1 VGRAG
6 AATGRNLGDNR
17 GQQGITNLEVSGGSQ
32 RLAWGAKLLDW
43 AFTRQRPQAVR
54 PSLPIPQGVLRAA
67 HQEGG
72 RWWGQ
77 SPSSP
82 KRGSP
87 FGGSVM
93 DAEADGSRRF
103 TVQDSN
109 QAIPSRSGK
118 LNLAADGEYGPLV
131 TSFRDADR
139 APYLEFSTKLDE
151 GIAPILMFSS
161 QFKHEPPVRLRPRHQ
176 EADARPKVK
185 WDRRT
190 ICREGH
196 MSVGPSGTG
205 HVEQAVLSFCVVGKG
220 HELDLG
226 HRSPPMLTFVY
237 RCIHYFS

>member
-1 VGRAG
+1 M
-6 AATGRNLGDNR
+6 
-17 GQQGITNLEVSGGSQ
+17 
-32 RLAWGAKLLDW
+32 
-43 AFTRQRPQAVR
+43 R

-139 APYLEFSTKLDE
+139 APHLEFSTKLDE

>member
-1 VGRAG
+1 M
-6 AATGRNLGDNR
+6 
-17 GQQGITNLEVSGGSQ
+17 
-32 RLAWGAKLLDW
+32 
-43 AFTRQRPQAVR
+43 R
-54 PSLPIPQGVLRAA
+54 PSSADPQGVLRAA
-67 HQEGG
+67 HRKAAGG
-72 RWWGQ
+72 EGQ

-82 KRGSP
+82 KRRSP

-93 DAEADGSRRF
+93 DAEADGSRRL
-103 TVQDSN
+103 TVQYSN

-131 TSFRDADR
+131 ASFRDADR
-139 APYLEFSTKLDE
+139 APHLELPTKLDE

-161 QFKHEPPVRLRPRHQ
+161 KFKHEPPVRLRPRHQ

-190 ICREGH
+190 TRREGY

-205 HVEQAVLSFCVVGKG
+205 HVKQAVLSFCVVGKG

-226 HRSPPMLTFVY
+226 HRSPPVLTFVY